1 MKKAII
7 LVLSLTFSMLGK
19 AQQKKPT
26 IRAALFVSLY
36 LDSSFDKTGN
46 YVFKNNFPKNAAT
59 GLEFYEGASLAIDS
73 INTKGISVILETFD
87 IKSKNGSITTLLEK
101 KKFDSIDLII
111 GQLEG
116 FEYLQIAKISKAK
129 NIPLINATY
138 PNDGGI
144 RGSPT
149 VFLANPK
156 INSHIQVIF
165 NQIEKKWPEGNIIWC
180 KRGNSYDEK
189 VESIFKDFNG
199 SSNNATFKY
208 KTLILNE
215 LFSNA
220 DLAAMVDST
229 KNNVII
235 SGSFDE
241 DFCKKLITAVSSLEK
256 KNKIQVVGMPSWEN
270 FKEIQHKNYAEIP
283 IFYTSSFH
291 IPLGNNWATTFDN
304 QFKNAIGIKSTS
316 TAYKAYELTFYFINL
331 MLKYEQITMFN
342 LDDPQFKLMTDFDFR
357 PVNFNAK
364 EVKPDYFENKKIY
377 FLRRQN
383 GIVTVQ

>member
-7 LVLSLTFSMLGK
+7 LVLSLTFSMFGE
-19 AQQKKPT
+19 AQQKKTT

-46 YVFKNNFPKNAAT
+46 YVFKNSFPKNAAA

-73 INTKGISVILETFD
+73 INTKGTSVILETFD
-87 IKSKNGSITTLLEK
+87 IKSKNGSLTNLLEK

-116 FEYLQIAKISKAK
+116 FEYLQIAKISKDK

-144 RGSPT
+144 RASPT

-199 SSNNATFKY
+199 TSNNATFKY

-215 LFSNA
+215 LFSKA

-235 SGSFDE
+235 AGSLDE
-241 DFCKKLITAVSSLEK
+241 DFCKKLITAASSLEK
-256 KNKIQVVGMPSWEN
+256 KNKIQVIGMPSWESY
-270 FKEIQHKNYAEIP
+270 KEIQHKNYAEIP

-291 IPLGNNWATTFDN
+291 IPVGHNWATTFDN
-304 QFKNAIGIKSTS
+304 QFKNAIGIKSTI
-316 TAYKAYELTFYFINL
+316 TAYKAYELTFYFIKL
-331 MLKYEQITMFN
+331 MLKYGQITMFN
-342 LDDPQFKLMTDFDFR
+342 LDDPQFKLLTDFDFR

-364 EVKPDYFENKKIY
+364 EIKPDYFENKKIY
-377 FLRRQN
+377 FLRRLN

>member
-7 LVLSLTFSMLGK
+7 LVLSLTFSMFGE
-19 AQQKKPT
+19 AQQKKTT

-46 YVFKNNFPKNAAT
+46 YVFKNSFPKNAAA

-73 INTKGISVILETFD
+73 INTKGTSVILETFD
-87 IKSKNGSITTLLEK
+87 IKSKNGSLTNLLEK

-116 FEYLQIAKISKAK
+116 FEYLQIAKISKDK

-144 RGSPT
+144 RASPT

-199 SSNNATFKY
+199 TSNNATFKY

-215 LFSNA
+215 LFSKA

-235 SGSFDE
+235 AGSLDE

-256 KNKIQVVGMPSWEN
+256 KNKTQVIGMPSWESY
-270 FKEIQHKNYAEIP
+270 KEIQHKNYAEIP

-291 IPLGNNWATTFDN
+291 IPVGHNWATTFDN
-304 QFKNAIGIKSTS
+304 QFKNAIGIKSTI
-316 TAYKAYELTFYFINL
+316 TAYKAYELTFYFIKL
-331 MLKYEQITMFN
+331 MLKYGQITMFN
-342 LDDPQFKLMTDFDFR
+342 LDDPQFKLLTDFDFR

-377 FLRRQN
+377 FLRRLN
-383 GIVTVQ
+383 GAVTVQ

>member
-7 LVLSLTFSMLGK
+7 LVLSLLLSTLGE
-19 AQQKKPT
+19 AQQNKPS

-36 LDSSFDKTGN
+36 LDSSFDKSGN
-46 YVFKNNFPKNAAT
+46 YLFKNSFPKNAAT

-73 INTKGISVILETFD
+73 INTKGISVVLETFD
-87 IKSKNGSITTLLEK
+87 IKSKNGSLTTLLEN

-116 FEYLQIAKISKAK
+116 FEYLQIAKISKDK

-165 NQIEKKWPEGNIIWC
+165 NQIEKKWPKGNIIWC
-180 KRGNSYDEK
+180 KRGSTYDEK
-189 VESIFKDFNG
+189 VEDIFKDFNG
-199 SSNNATFKY
+199 TSNNGIFKY
-208 KTLILNE
+208 KTLILDESFTN
-215 LFSNA
+215 F
-220 DLAAMVDST
+220 DLAAVVDTT
-229 KNNVII
+229 KNNVFI
-235 SGSFDE
+235 SGSLDE
-241 DFCKKLITAVSSLEK
+241 KFCKKLISAVSSLEK

-331 MLKYEQITMFN
+331 LLKYGQITMFN
-342 LDDPQFKLMTDFDFR
+342 LDDPQFKPMTDFDFR
-357 PVNFNAK
+357 PVKFNPK
-364 EVKPDYFENKKIY
+364 EAKPDYFENKKIY
-377 FLRRQN
+377 FLRRLN
-383 GIVTVQ
+383 GALTVQ

>member
-7 LVLSLTFSMLGK
+7 LVLSLTFSMLGE

-46 YVFKNNFPKNAAT
+46 YVFKNSFPKNAAA

-73 INTKGISVILETFD
+73 INTKGTSVILETFD
-87 IKSKNGSITTLLEK
+87 IKSKNGSLTTLLEN

-144 RGSPT
+144 RASPT

-180 KRGNSYDEK
+180 KRGNIYDEK

-235 SGSFDE
+235 SGSLDE

-256 KNKIQVVGMPSWEN
+256 KNKIQVIGMPSWES
-270 FKEIQHKNYAEIP
+270 FKEIQHKNYAELP

-291 IPLGNNWATTFDN
+291 IPVGHNWATTFDN
-304 QFKNAIGIKSTS
+304 QFKNTIGIKSTI
-316 TAYKAYELTFYFINL
+316 TAYKAYELTFYFIKL
-331 MLKYEQITMFN
+331 LLKYGQITMFN

>member
-7 LVLSLTFSMLGK
+7 LVLSLTFSMLGE

-46 YVFKNNFPKNAAT
+46 YVFKNSFPKNAAA

-73 INTKGISVILETFD
+73 INTKGTSVILETFD
-87 IKSKNGSITTLLEK
+87 IKSKNGSLTTLLEN

-144 RGSPT
+144 RASPT

-235 SGSFDE
+235 SGSLDE

-256 KNKIQVVGMPSWEN
+256 KNKIQVIGMPSWES
-270 FKEIQHKNYAEIP
+270 FKEIQHKNYAELP

-291 IPLGNNWATTFDN
+291 IPVGHNWATTFDN
-304 QFKNAIGIKSTS
+304 QFKNTIGIKSTI
-316 TAYKAYELTFYFINL
+316 TAYKAYELTFYFIKL
-331 MLKYEQITMFN
+331 LLKYGQITMFN

>member
-7 LVLSLTFSMLGK
+7 LVLSLTFSTLGE
-19 AQQKKPT
+19 AQQNKQT

-36 LDSSFDKTGN
+36 LDSSFDKSGN
-46 YVFKNNFPKNAAT
+46 YLLKNSFPKNAAA

-73 INTKGISVILETFD
+73 INAKGTSVILETFD
-87 IKSKNGSITTLLEK
+87 IKSKNGSLITLLGN

-165 NQIEKKWPEGNIIWC
+165 NQIEKKWPSENIIWC
-180 KRGNSYDEK
+180 RRGSSYDEK
-189 VESIFKDFNG
+189 IEGIFKDFNG
-199 SSNNATFKY
+199 SSNNGILKY
-208 KTLILNE
+208 KTLMLNGT
-215 LFSNA
+215 FSNT
-220 DLAAMVDST
+220 DLANVIDTT
-229 KNNVII
+229 KNNVFIA
-235 SGSFDE
+235 GSLDE
-241 DFCKKLITAVSSLEK
+241 DFCKKLITAVSSFDK
-256 KNKIQVVGMPSWEN
+256 KSKIQVIGMPSWES

-291 IPLGNNWATTFDN
+291 IPVGHNWATTFDN
-304 QFKNAIGIKSTS
+304 RFKNAIGIKSTT
-316 TAYKAYELTFYFINL
+316 TAYKAYELTFYFIKL
-331 MLKYEQITMFN
+331 MLKYGQITMFN
-342 LDDPQFKLMTDFDFR
+342 LDDPQFKLMTDFDFK
-357 PVNFNAK
+357 PIKYNPK
-364 EVKPDYFENKKIY
+364 EIKPDYFENKKIY
-377 FLRRQN
+377 FLRRLN
-383 GIVTVQ
+383 GTLTVQ

>member
-7 LVLSLTFSMLGK
+7 LVLSLTFSMLGE
-19 AQQKKPT
+19 AQQKKTT

-46 YVFKNNFPKNAAT
+46 YVFKNSFPKNAAA

-73 INTKGISVILETFD
+73 INTKGTSVILEIFD
-87 IKSKNGSITTLLEK
+87 IKSKNGSLTTLLEK

-156 INSHIQVIF
+156 INSHIQVVF

-189 VESIFKDFNG
+189 VEGIFKDFNG

-208 KTLILNE
+208 KTLILDE
-215 LFSNA
+215 SFKNA
-220 DLAAMVDST
+220 DLAAIVDTT
-229 KNNVII
+229 KNNVFIA
-235 SGSFDE
+235 GTLDE
-241 DFCKKLITAVSSLEK
+241 DFCKKLITAVSSLVK

-270 FKEIQHKNYAEIP
+270 FKEIQHKSYAEIP
-283 IFYTSSFH
+283 IFYTSSFY
-291 IPLGNNWATTFDN
+291 IPVGHNWATTFDN
-304 QFKNAIGIKSTS
+304 QFKNTIGIKSTI

-331 MLKYEQITMFN
+331 MLKYGQITMFN

-357 PVNFNAK
+357 PVKFNAK